1 MGYVQPRFPRIGFIF
16 GDIPPPFSRFGG
28 IRINFVLK
36 FK

>member
-16 GDIPPPFSRFGG
+16 GDIPLSSRFGG